1 MKSNMFFLILP
12 VTNETAI
19 NAQSDLTIFDTLS
32 TFLHLPTTRILTDTL
47 SLSLLTTKSSV
58 LETFIVMFDIF

>member
-32 TFLHLPTTRILTDTL
+32 TFLHLPTTRIL
-47 SLSLLTTKSSV
+47 LTTKSSV